1 MIIYVMAKRVMG
13 WLRDLL
19 AKGGDGAVKGPVVTK
34 GGDWGAKKHLVVKGW
49 DVVAKGVDGVAKE

>member
-1 MIIYVMAKRVMG
+1 MIIYVVAKRVMG

-34 GGDWGAKKHLVVKGW
+34 GGDWVAKKHLVVKG
-49 DVVAKGVDGVAKE
+49 